1 MLDDTIQ
8 NNCDKELVQN
18 ELVSDYSLFYL
29 NYKSFSSQ
37 FYSLGSIKMI
47 KMDQLKEKI
56 INEEKFAVIIENPE
70 IKKLDLSTIKKLK
83 EIKTTSEKKLYIS
96 K

>member
-1 MLDDTIQ
+1 
-8 NNCDKELVQN
+8 
-18 ELVSDYSLFYL
+18 
-29 NYKSFSSQ
+29 
-37 FYSLGSIKMI
+37 MI

-96 K
+96 KY